1 MKISTHKTESFVQ
14 ITVSAD
20 FTDRKALLTKFN
32 GQRSWSVRG
41 RTDDDALVYKLNIA
55 DKLSKSK
62 ALAAA
67 NDFVKYYMF

>member
-14 ITVSAD
+14 VTISAD
-20 FTDRKALLTKFN
+20 FTDRKALLTRFN
-32 GQRSWSVRG
+32 GQRTWSVRG
-41 RTDDDALVYKLNIA
+41 RTDDEVGMYKLNIA

-62 ALAAA
+62 AFAAA

>member
-1 MKISTHKTESFVQ
+1 MNISIHKTESYQQ

-41 RTDDDALVYKLNIA
+41 RTDDDALIYKLKIA

-62 ALAAA
+62 ALSAA